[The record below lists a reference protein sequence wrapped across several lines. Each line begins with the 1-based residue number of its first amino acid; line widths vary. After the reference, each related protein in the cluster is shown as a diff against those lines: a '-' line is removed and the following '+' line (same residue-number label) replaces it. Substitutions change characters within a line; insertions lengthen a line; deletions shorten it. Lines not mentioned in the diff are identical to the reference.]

1 MLYIIGVGPGDH
13 ELITIKGLNAVM
25 RCPAI
30 AGWSGVLSRFKPY
43 IANKLVIELNYRNE
57 EGLLRRIM
65 EIARVKDVCF
75 LMHGDPSV
83 SERQLMVKLRTLA
96 NEYGVSITVIPGVS
110 SITRALSIVGKD
122 LADIIFITLHER
134 NPDFEEL
141 SKYVGLGRD
150 LLVFPPPYRDG
161 IAMVAKELLKHLG
174 FDHEVYVLENL
185 TLSTE
190 RVTVLRLGQL
200 LNYEASTDL
209 VILYVPLKL
218 VKQ

>member
-1 MLYIIGVGPGDH
+1 MLYIIGVGPGDP
-13 ELITIKGLNAVM
+13 ELITIKGLNVM
-25 RCPAI
+25 MKCLVI
-30 AGWSGVLSRFKPY
+30 AGWGSVLNRFKPY
-43 IANKLVIELNYRNE
+43 IANKLIIELNYRNE
-57 EGLLRRIM
+57 EGLLRKIM

-83 SERQLMVKLRTLA
+83 SERQLMAKLKALA

-122 LADIIFITLHER
+122 LADVIFITLHER

-141 SKYVGLGRD
+141 GKYVGLGRD

-161 IAMVAKELLKHLG
+161 IAMVAKELLKHLS

-190 RVTVLRLGQL
+190 KVTVLRLGQL
-200 LNYEASTDL
+200 LNYETSTDL
-209 VILYVPLKL
+209 VILYIPLRTNK
-218 VKQ
+218 

>member
-134 NPDFEEL
+134 NPDFKEL

-209 VILYVPLKL
+209 VILYIPFRTNK
-218 VKQ
+218 

>member
-209 VILYVPLKL
+209 VILYIPFRTNK
-218 VKQ
+218 

>member
-1 MLYIIGVGPGDH
+1 MLYIIGVGPGDP
-13 ELITIKGLNAVM
+13 ELITIKGLNVM
-25 RCPAI
+25 MKCLVI
-30 AGWSGVLSRFKPY
+30 AGWGSVLNRFKPY
-43 IANKLVIELNYRNE
+43 IANKLIIELNYRNE
-57 EGLLRRIM
+57 EGLLRKIM
-65 EIARVKDVCF
+65 EIARVKDVCL

-83 SERQLMVKLRTLA
+83 SERQLMVKLRALA

-122 LADIIFITLHER
+122 LADVIFITLHER

-141 SKYVGLGRD
+141 SKYVGLSRD
-150 LLVFPPPYRDG
+150 LLIFPPPYRDG

>member
-1 MLYIIGVGPGDH
+1 
-13 ELITIKGLNAVM
+13 
-25 RCPAI
+25 
-30 AGWSGVLSRFKPY
+30 
-43 IANKLVIELNYRNE
+43 
-57 EGLLRRIM
+57 M
-65 EIARVKDVCF
+65 EIARVKDVCL

-209 VILYVPLKL
+209 VILYIPFRTNK
-218 VKQ
+218 

>member
-75 LMHGDPSV
+75 LMHGDPSA

-110 SITRALSIVGKD
+110 SIIRALSIVGKD

-209 VILYVPLKL
+209 VILYIPFRTNK
-218 VKQ
+218 

>member
-1 MLYIIGVGPGDH
+1 MLYIIGVGPGDP
-13 ELITIKGLNAVM
+13 ELITIKGLNAMM
-25 RCPAI
+25 RCLVI
-30 AGWSGVLSRFKPY
+30 AGWGSVLSRFKPY
-43 IANKLVIELNYRNE
+43 IANKLIIELNYKNE
-57 EGLLRRIM
+57 EGLLRKIM
-65 EIARVKDVCF
+65 EIARVKDACF

-83 SERQLMVKLRTLA
+83 SERQLMVKLRALA

-141 SKYVGLGRD
+141 SKYAGLGRD

-161 IAMVAKELLKHLG
+161 IAMIAKELLKHLG

-209 VILYVPLKL
+209 VILYIPFRANK
-218 VKQ
+218 

>member
-1 MLYIIGVGPGDH
+1 
-13 ELITIKGLNAVM
+13 
-25 RCPAI
+25 
-30 AGWSGVLSRFKPY
+30 
-43 IANKLVIELNYRNE
+43 
-57 EGLLRRIM
+57 M

-83 SERQLMVKLRTLA
+83 SERQLMVKLRTLV

-209 VILYVPLKL
+209 VILYIPFRTNK
-218 VKQ
+218 

>member
-110 SITRALSIVGKD
+110 SIIRALSIVGKD

-209 VILYVPLKL
+209 VILYIPFRTNK
-218 VKQ
+218 